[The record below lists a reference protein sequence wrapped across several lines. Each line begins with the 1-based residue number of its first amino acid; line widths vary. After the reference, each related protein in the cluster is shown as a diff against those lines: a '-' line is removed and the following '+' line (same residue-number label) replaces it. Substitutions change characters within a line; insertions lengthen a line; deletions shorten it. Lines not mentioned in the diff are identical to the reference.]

1 MFNGEKVLDI
11 HGHHSTPAQF
21 RAYAYNLIALRTPM
35 GSGLTISDEAMGEAM
50 TRHLKILDER
60 SVDVQFISPRP
71 VAMMHW
77 EQPNLVEH
85 WTRTTNDV
93 IHQTCRLHPTRF
105 RGVAQLPQVSVSYSP
120 DTSNCV
126 EELERSVKELGFI
139 AATLNP
145 DPAGDRKTPGMNDP
159 YWFPLYEKAQELKT
173 PLIVHASISRD
184 PRLTIIPHNYQY
196 NFMTEQSLA
205 TLLLEHSDVFT
216 RYPELRVIICHC
228 GGTLSRFI
236 PRAESSGIAG
246 GGQVGIGSRAPAAH
260 VEEHDWS
267 DNLFFDTCS
276 YDQDFLETALKQR
289 GVDQMMFGTE
299 APGSGTGVLNPD
311 TGKPADDMVPVID
324 RISFLTADDKR
335 KLFRETTMRVFALYE
350 D

>member
-1 MFNGEKVLDI
+1 MYNGEKVLDI

-21 RAYAYNLIALRTPM
+21 RAYAYNLIALRTPT
-35 GSGLTISDEAMGEAM
+35 GGLKISDEAMGEAM
-50 TRHLKILDER
+50 TRHLTIMDER

-85 WTRTTNDV
+85 WTKTTNDV

-105 RGVAQLPQVSVSYSP
+105 RGVAQLPQVSVSYAP

-139 AATLNP
+139 AATVNP

-184 PRLTIIPHNYQY
+184 PRLAIIPHNYQY

-216 RYPELRVIICHC
+216 RYPELKVIICHC

-236 PRAESSGIAG
+236 PRAQSSGIAG
-246 GGQVGIGSRAPAAH
+246 GGSVGISSSQPAAH
-260 VEEHDWS
+260 AEQHEWS

-324 RISFLTADDKR
+324 RISFLTAEDKR
-335 KLFRETTMRVFALYE
+335 KLFRDNTLRVFALYE

>member
-1 MFNGEKVLDI
+1 MYNGTMVLDI
-11 HGHHSTPAQF
+11 HGHVVSPPAFSALAQ
-21 RAYAYNLIALRTPM
+21 RLTILRTPTAEPFRM
-35 GSGLTISDEAMGEAM
+35 DDELVEKYCQE
-50 TRHLKILDER
+50 HLRYLDDR
-60 SVDVQFISPRP
+60 DIDVQFVSPRP
-71 VAMMHW
+71 VSMMHW
-77 EQPNLVEH
+77 ETPTLQRN
-85 WTRTTNDV
+85 WCRATNDLLAQQ
-93 IHQTCRLHPTRF
+93 HRLHPDRIW
-105 RGVAQLPQVSVSYSP
+105 GVAQLPQTVKR
-120 DTSNCV
+120 DTSVCID
-126 EELERSVKELGFI
+126 ELERCFTELNGFVG
-139 AATLNP
+139 AVVNP
-145 DPAGDRKTPGMNDP
+145 DPGGDNQYQGMNDEA
-159 YWFPLYEKAQELKT
+159 WFPLYEKAQELKT

-184 PRLTIIPHNYQY
+184 PRITIIPHNYQY

-205 TLLLEHSDVFT
+205 TLLLENSDVFE

-246 GGQVGIGSRAPAAH
+246 GGQVGIGTRAPAAH

-335 KLFRETTMRVFALYE
+335 KLFRDTTLRVFALYE